1 MPENIPNPPRPLSPS
16 ARRALS
22 AAMLGA
28 ATQLPPFV
36 CSLLVD
42 ALDATAWSLL
52 ATAGATPNE
61 SRALLAA
68 LWVTE

>member
-1 MPENIPNPPRPLSPS
+1 
-16 ARRALS
+16 
-22 AAMLGA
+22 MLGT
-28 ATQLPPFV
+28 ATLLPPFV

-42 ALDATAWSLL
+42 VIDAATWALL

-61 SRALLAA
+61 SRALLSA

>member
-1 MPENIPNPPRPLSPS
+1 MTESFPVPAPLSPS
-16 ARRALS
+16 GRRAL
-22 AAMLGA
+22 A
-28 ATQLPPFV
+28 ATILGTATALPPFA

-42 ALDATAWSLL
+42 VIDATTWALL